1 MNSIRDGVLRKRRR
15 NFWKGEK
22 SLLVRGDEGTG
33 WSLAWKIL
41 MWARMEDGAHAAKQ
55 VAQMLQVRDP
65 FAEMS
70 VQGGGVYPN
79 LFCAHPPFQID
90 GNLGFTAGIAE
101 MLLQSH
107 GGELVILPAVSPK
120 WKRGSVQGLIARGA
134 IVVDIEW
141 KEDCV
146 TCWLTSKT
154 DQEVRACENAGEQDG
169 IFESRK

>member
-1 MNSIRDGVLRKRRR
+1 
-15 NFWKGEK
+15 
-22 SLLVRGDEGTG
+22 
-33 WSLAWKIL
+33 
-41 MWARMEDGAHAAKQ
+41 
-55 VAQMLQVRDP
+55 
-65 FAEMS
+65 
-70 VQGGGVYPN
+70 
-79 LFCAHPPFQID
+79 
-90 GNLGFTAGIAE
+90 

-154 DQEVRACENAGEQDG
+154 DQEVRVRVKMQ
-169 IFESRK
+169 ESRTVFLKAGNRVKFE

>member
-1 MNSIRDGVLRKRRR
+1 MP
-15 NFWKGEK
+15 
-22 SLLVRGDEGTG
+22 
-33 WSLAWKIL
+33 
-41 MWARMEDGAHAAKQ
+41 AKQ
-55 VAQMLQVRDP
+55 VARMLQVRDP

-120 WKRGSVQGLIARGA
+120 WKRGSVQGLIAPGCDYGGYRVGRRVCELLA
-134 IVVDIEW
+134 DEQNRPG
-141 KEDCV
+141 
-146 TCWLTSKT
+146 SPG
-154 DQEVRACENAGEQDG
+154 ACENAGEQDG

>member
-1 MNSIRDGVLRKRRR
+1 MEVEHRHLSHLYEFHPGRGITKETPELLEGVKKVYL
-15 NFWKGEK
+15 
-22 SLLVRGDEGTG
+22 SVATEGTG

-70 VQGGGVYPN
+70 VQGGGVCPN

-101 MLLQSH
+101 IFLQSH
-107 GGELVILPAVSPK
+107 GGELVILPAVSPEL
-120 WKRGSVQGLIARGA
+120 R
-134 IVVDIEW
+134 
-141 KEDCV
+141 
-146 TCWLTSKT
+146 
-154 DQEVRACENAGEQDG
+154 RALYEG
-169 IFESRK
+169 

>member
-1 MNSIRDGVLRKRRR
+1 MK
-15 NFWKGEK
+15 K

-107 GGELVILPAVSPK
+107 GGELVILRRYRRSGNAALYRVWSPGVRLR
-120 WKRGSVQGLIARGA
+120 WISRGKESV
-134 IVVDIEW
+134 
-141 KEDCV
+141 
-146 TCWLTSKT
+146 
-154 DQEVRACENAGEQDG
+154 
-169 IFESRK
+169 

>member
-1 MNSIRDGVLRKRRR
+1 
-15 NFWKGEK
+15 
-22 SLLVRGDEGTG
+22 
-33 WSLAWKIL
+33 

-90 GNLGFTAGIAE
+90 GNLGFSAGIAE

-107 GGELVILPAVSPK
+107 GNEIVILPAVSPK
-120 WKRGSVQGLIARGA
+120 WKRGSVKGLIARGA

-154 DQEVRACENAGEQDG
+154 DQEVWVRVKMQERKTVFLKAGESVQLDN
-169 IFESRK
+169 

>member
-1 MNSIRDGVLRKRRR
+1 
-15 NFWKGEK
+15 
-22 SLLVRGDEGTG
+22 
-33 WSLAWKIL
+33 

-90 GNLGFTAGIAE
+90 GNLGFSAGIAE

-107 GGELVILPAVSPK
+107 GNEIVILPAVSPK
-120 WKRGSVQGLIARGA
+120 WKRGSVKGLIARGA

-154 DQEVRACENAGEQDG
+154 DQEVRVRVKMQERKTVFLKAGKSVQLEN
-169 IFESRK
+169 

>member
-1 MNSIRDGVLRKRRR
+1 MRK
-15 NFWKGEK
+15 
-22 SLLVRGDEGTG
+22 D
-33 WSLAWKIL
+33 L
-41 MWARMEDGAHAAKQ
+41 MWQKDGRDGAHAAKQ

-90 GNLGFTAGIAE
+90 GNLGFTARIAE

-120 WKRGSVQGLIARGA
+120 WKRGSVQGDRQVRLAF
-134 IVVDIEW
+134 DI
-141 KEDCV
+141 
-146 TCWLTSKT
+146 
-154 DQEVRACENAGEQDG
+154 R
-169 IFESRK
+169 

>member
-1 MNSIRDGVLRKRRR
+1 
-15 NFWKGEK
+15 
-22 SLLVRGDEGTG
+22 
-33 WSLAWKIL
+33 
-41 MWARMEDGAHAAKQ
+41 
-55 VAQMLQVRDP
+55 MLQVRDP

-90 GNLGFTAGIAE
+90 GNLGFSAGIAE

-107 GGELVILPAVSPK
+107 GNEIVILPAVSPK
-120 WKRGSVQGLIARGA
+120 WKRGSVKGLIARGA

-154 DQEVRACENAGEQDG
+154 DQEVRVRVKMQERKTVFLKAGESVQLDN
-169 IFESRK
+169 